1 MLDERD
7 LQAIAQI
14 MDEKISAS
22 ESRMKAEISASES
35 RMKAEIGASESRMI
49 KRMDKI
55 QEDLD
60 QLKEDHEIT
69 RDALNYL
76 CGWAEKVSG
85 AMSFPLPKP

>member
-14 MDEKISAS
+14 MDEK
-22 ESRMKAEISASES
+22 ISASES

>member
-14 MDEKISAS
+14 MDEKIS
-22 ESRMKAEISASES
+22 
-35 RMKAEIGASESRMI
+35 ASESRMI